1 MAMPGRVPRKGTIVQ
16 LVNIAA
22 PAATTSSGSSWL
34 SFLPILLIVV
44 VFYLLLLRPMRKRQ
58 QAQARDAAQLR
69 SNLEAGDE
77 IVTIGGLYGTVV
89 STDDESV
96 YLEIAPGVNARYDLK
111 AVARKVTSSVQDTET
126 DTEDDE
132 TDTPD
137 PADSVVE
144 RND

>member
-22 PAATTSSGSSWL
+22 PTASTSSGSSWL

-58 QAQARDAAQLR
+58 QQQAQEAAQLR
-69 SNLEAGDE
+69 SNLVVGDE

-89 STDDESV
+89 ATDDDSV
-96 YLEIAPGVNARYDLK
+96 HLEIAPGVHARYDLK
-111 AVARKVTSSVQDTET
+111 AVARKVTPKVEDT
-126 DTEDDE
+126 DTDEDD

-137 PADSVVE
+137 PADSIIE